1 MLSITL
7 LNHRMDIFPLDFTQD
22 PATLK
27 DEGNTLFKA
36 GDMKGAA
43 CCYSKAI
50 KLCDVKA
57 ERAVL
62 YRNRSACYL
71 KLEDYTKAE
80 ADASKGWSDISN
92 TPPLKLRSY

>member
-1 MLSITL
+1 MS
-7 LNHRMDIFPLDFTQD
+7 
-22 PATLK
+22 
-27 DEGNTLFKA
+27 
-36 GDMKGAA
+36 GAA

-50 KLCDVKA
+50 KLSDVKA

-80 ADASKGWSDISN
+80 ADASKGWSGKKKCTTSLEI
-92 TPPLKLRSY
+92 